1 MITEQDLQEAIAEC
15 MGQRNPSAST
25 CIKLAAFYIIKNELY
40 PPSQPVDIIPHAQT
54 YSYASEPDYDSGSE
68 FSECIKDKPRW
79 EVMKILDELMS
90 TLQVLQPNLYNG
102 VLRKIDGL

>member
-15 MGQRNPSAST
+15 IGQRNPTAST
-25 CIKLAAFYIIKNELY
+25 CIKLAAFYAIKNELY
-40 PPSQPVDIIPHAQT
+40 PSSKPIDVIPQG
-54 YSYASEPDYDSGSE
+54 YSYASESAYDSGSE
-68 FSECIKDKPRW
+68 FSDCIKGKPNW

-102 VLRKIDGL
+102 VLRKIDSL